1 MAGILAD
8 AGLEA
13 IVAAA
18 SDAALAPDGWP
29 DLLQRLAATFRSGF
43 ADVFARTED
52 RTRWRGL
59 AYGLD
64 VADYQDVFLG
74 TWVKRNVWS
83 ARAPV
88 RQAGEV
94 LTTRE
99 IMPRDELVRTGMYN
113 DYLAPRGLHEG
124 LRLSLWAGQGWVQDI
139 SLLRPW
145 SAGPFEGGELDLAGA
160 LLPHLRRSA
169 AIARQV
175 GAADGMARSSL
186 AALDALRQAAFMLDG
201 RGRVLHLNR
210 GGEALAAAADT
221 LLVRGGCLDAANPA
235 QSPRLQRAIAAAAGS
250 GGAPPI
256 GADLALHHAE
266 RPSLPVMVVPVSAGN
281 AWAALDAPAVL
292 VLSPLRAPALSLAAR
307 YGLTPAEAALA
318 ARLAEGHTLVEA
330 ARLRGCTINTVRTHL
345 ARLMGKT
352 DTQRQSALVR
362 LLTLDGVA

>member
-18 SDAALAPDGWP
+18 YDAALAPDGWP
-29 DLLQRLAATFRSGF
+29 DLLQRLATTFRSGF

-113 DYLAPRGLHEG
+113 DYLAPLGLH
-124 LRLSLWAGQGWVQDI
+124 
-139 SLLRPW
+139 
-145 SAGPFEGGELDLAGA
+145 
-160 LLPHLRRSA
+160 
-169 AIARQV
+169 
-175 GAADGMARSSL
+175 
-186 AALDALRQAAFMLDG
+186 
-201 RGRVLHLNR
+201 
-210 GGEALAAAADT
+210 
-221 LLVRGGCLDAANPA
+221 
-235 QSPRLQRAIAAAAGS
+235 
-250 GGAPPI
+250 
-256 GADLALHHAE
+256 
-266 RPSLPVMVVPVSAGN
+266 
-281 AWAALDAPAVL
+281 
-292 VLSPLRAPALSLAAR
+292 
-307 YGLTPAEAALA
+307 
-318 ARLAEGHTLVEA
+318 
-330 ARLRGCTINTVRTHL
+330 
-345 ARLMGKT
+345 
-352 DTQRQSALVR
+352 
-362 LLTLDGVA
+362 